1 MCFFLMRRERIQI
14 LHHRPVSVPMFAQ
27 RLKLTW
33 YIFDFQG
40 SRPILLVY
48 PVVVFFCF
56 FFSGFRTPVPP
67 LDPRI
72 EGSDEAVQ
80 MSR

>member
-1 MCFFLMRRERIQI
+1 MCFFNEEREDSIP
-14 LHHRPVSVPMFAQ
+14 HHRPVSVPMFAQ

-40 SRPILLVY
+40 SRPILQVY
-48 PVVVFFCF
+48 PVLFFLFF
-56 FFSGFRTPVPP
+56 FFSGSRTPVPP

-80 MSR
+80 MLR

>member
-1 MCFFLMRRERIQI
+1 MRRERIQI
-14 LHHRPVSVPMFAQ
+14 PYHRPVSLPMFAQ

-48 PVVVFFCF
+48 PVV
-56 FFSGFRTPVPP
+56 FFSGSRTPVPP

-80 MSR
+80 MLR